1 MKLLIHGHCFFDLVM
16 LDQNGLGLVELLL
29 EDSQLGLNSEI
40 ADTLLSDELVD
51 LSQVVGFG
59 DIAEGS
65 VASLGHNQV
74 LLLDGHLGHSL
85 PVCLCLG
92 RQLKRLKD
100 LYSAVEALVLK
111 GSSELDQRFIQVVR
125 DRVGAIVD

>member
-1 MKLLIHGHCFFDLVM
+1 M

-59 DIAEGS
+59 DIPEGS

-85 PVCLCLG
+85 PVCLRLG